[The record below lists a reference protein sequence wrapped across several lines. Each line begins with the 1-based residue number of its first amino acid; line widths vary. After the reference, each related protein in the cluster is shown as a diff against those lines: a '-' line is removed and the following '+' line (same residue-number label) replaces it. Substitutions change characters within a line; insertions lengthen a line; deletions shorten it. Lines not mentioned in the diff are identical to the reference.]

1 MQKVIKYST
10 DNITNAIQNTDEKGN
25 VDYFYGSLEF
35 LSDGWNGQNFYIS
48 KDVLVK
54 YADSICGKFVVAKY
68 NEWKQDV
75 ESHESDL
82 NIIGYIP
89 PDAKV
94 KFEQL
99 EDGRTMAIVDCL
111 LSKVYCSKV
120 YDMFTKDNYRSV
132 SVEMSVDFADEE
144 QEEILK
150 FDIHGVTILG
160 KDIVPAIKDA
170 NLQIV
175 KFSKEQ
181 LIEAYENIKNGGKQ
195 TKMSKLKDEKDKVEK
210 TEVKDVKEKI
220 EEPKKDSKDK
230 EVKESKDVKG
240 EPKDKD
246 EKEQSKKT
254 KKLSDD
260 ETEMSDKTDKA
271 KLSDEAEMS
280 DETEMGEKC
289 LKDFIKDFNAEEF
302 DDEELAML
310 EANDLTAIMSKVKDM
325 KTKLRKFEEEELKA
339 KDLKAKEDF
348 CKYAEE
354 ELKGKVKPE
363 TFEEFMKGSEELT
376 AKDFD
381 EYLKNCKLKAFEE
394 MSKSLEEDEKEEKVD
409 SEKLNKGTLRF
420 SWDSNSNRE
429 DKASLDI
436 WSRL

>member
-10 DNITNAIQNTDEKGN
+10 DNITNAIQNTDDKGN

-35 LSDGWNGQNFYIS
+35 LSDGWNGQDLYIS

-54 YADSICGKFVVAKY
+54 YAGSVCGKFVVAKY

-99 EDGRTMAIVDCL
+99 KDGRTMAIVDCL

-120 YDMFTKDNYRSV
+120 YDIFVKDNYRSV

-144 QEEILK
+144 QEEISK

-160 KDIVPAIKDA
+160 KDIAPAIKDA

-195 TKMSKLKDEKDKVEK
+195 AKMSKLKDEKDKVEK
-210 TEVKDVKEKI
+210 TEVKDVKEKV
-220 EEPKKDSKDK
+220 EEPKKDPK
-230 EVKESKDVKG
+230 EVKESKDVKE
-240 EPKDKD
+240 EPKDKT
-246 EKEQSKKT
+246 EKEQPKEDT
-254 KKLSDD
+254 KKLSD

-271 KLSDEAEMS
+271 KLSDEAEMA
-280 DETEMGEKC
+280 EKS
-289 LKDFIKDFNAEEF
+289 LKDFIKNFNTEEF

-325 KTKLRKFEEEELKA
+325 KAKLCKFEEEELKA

-394 MSKSLEEDEKEEKVD
+394 MSKSLEEDEKEEKV
-409 SEKLNKGTLRF
+409 EPQKLSKETLRF

>member
-10 DNITNAIQNTDEKGN
+10 DNITNAIQNTDDKGN

-35 LSDGWNGQNFYIS
+35 LSDGWNGQDLYIS

-54 YADSICGKFVVAKY
+54 YAGSVCGKFVVAKY

-75 ESHESDL
+75 EAHETDL

-99 EDGRTMAIVDCL
+99 KDGRTMAIVDCL

-120 YDMFTKDNYRSV
+120 YDIFVKDNYRSV

-144 QEEILK
+144 QEEISK

-160 KDIVPAIKDA
+160 KDIAPAIKNA

-181 LIEAYENIKNGGKQ
+181 LIEAYENIKNGGKVQ
-195 TKMSKLKDEKDKVEK
+195 MSKLDDKEKDTKKVDEKKDKTPK
-210 TEVKDVKEKI
+210 KEV
-220 EEPKKDSKDK
+220 EPKKEEKK
-230 EVKESKDVKG
+230 PIE
-240 EPKDKD
+240 
-246 EKEQSKKT
+246 EKEQPKET

-260 ETEMSDKTDKA
+260 EAVMSENPDKA
-271 KLSDEAEMS
+271 KLSNETEMSDEAEMA
-280 DETEMGEKC
+280 EKN

-325 KTKLRKFEEEELKA
+325 KAKLCKFEEEELKA

-394 MSKSLEEDEKEEKVD
+394 MSKSLEEDEKEEKV
-409 SEKLNKGTLRF
+409 EPQKLSKETLRF
-420 SWDSNSNRE
+420 SWDNNSNRE

>member
-10 DNITNAIQNTDEKGN
+10 DNITNAIQNTDDKGN

-35 LSDGWNGQNFYIS
+35 LADGWNGQDLYIS

-54 YADSICGKFVVAKY
+54 YAGSVCGKFVVAKY

-99 EDGRTMAIVDCL
+99 KDGRTMAIVDCL

-120 YDMFTKDNYRSV
+120 YDIFVKDNYRSV

-144 QEEILK
+144 QEEISK

-160 KDIVPAIKDA
+160 KDIAPAIKDA

-195 TKMSKLKDEKDKVEK
+195 AKMSKLKDEKDKVEK
-210 TEVKDVKEKI
+210 TEVKDVKEKV
-220 EEPKKDSKDK
+220 EEPKK
-230 EVKESKDVKG
+230 EVKESKDVKE
-240 EPKDKD
+240 EPKDKA
-246 EKEQSKKT
+246 EKEQSKEDT
-254 KKLSDD
+254 KKLSD

-271 KLSDEAEMS
+271 KLSDE
-280 DETEMGEKC
+280 TEMAEKS

-325 KTKLRKFEEEELKA
+325 KAKLCKFEEEELKA

-394 MSKSLEEDEKEEKVD
+394 MSKSLEEDEKEEKV
-409 SEKLNKGTLRF
+409 EPQKLSKETLRF
-420 SWDSNSNRE
+420 SWDNNSNRE

>member
-25 VDYFYGSLEF
+25 VDYFYGSLAF
-35 LSDGWNGQNFYIS
+35 LSDGWNGQELYIS

-54 YADSICGKFVVAKY
+54 YADSVCGKFVVAKY

-99 EDGRTMAIVDCL
+99 KDGRTMAIVDCL

-120 YDMFTKDNYRSV
+120 YDIFIKDNYRSV

-144 QEEILK
+144 QEEISK

-160 KDIVPAIKDA
+160 KDIAPAIKDA

-181 LIEAYENIKNGGKQ
+181 LIEAYENIKNGGKVQ
-195 TKMSKLKDEKDKVEK
+195 MSKLDDKEKDTKKVDEKKDETPKK
-210 TEVKDVKEKI
+210 EV
-220 EEPKKDSKDK
+220 EPKKEEKKPS
-230 EVKESKDVKG
+230 
-240 EPKDKD
+240 
-246 EKEQSKKT
+246 EKEQSKET

-260 ETEMSDKTDKA
+260 ETEMSDKTDEA

-280 DETEMGEKC
+280 DETEMSEKG
-289 LKDFIKDFNAEEF
+289 LKDFIKNFDAEEF

-325 KTKLRKFEEEELKA
+325 KAKLCKFEEEELKA

-394 MSKSLEEDEKEEKVD
+394 MSKSLEEDEKEEKV
-409 SEKLNKGTLRF
+409 EPKKLSKETLRF

-429 DKASLDI
+429 DKSSLDI

>member
-10 DNITNAIQNTDEKGN
+10 DNITNAIQNTDDKGN

-35 LSDGWNGQNFYIS
+35 LADGWNGQNLYIS

-54 YADSICGKFVVAKY
+54 YAGSVCGKFVVAKY

-75 ESHESDL
+75 ESHESNL

-99 EDGRTMAIVDCL
+99 KDGRTMAIVDCL

-120 YDMFTKDNYRSV
+120 YDIFVKDNYRSV

-144 QEEILK
+144 QEEISK

-160 KDIVPAIKDA
+160 KDIAPAIKDA

-195 TKMSKLKDEKDKVEK
+195 AKMSKLKDEKDKVEK
-210 TEVKDVKEKI
+210 TEVKDVKEKV
-220 EEPKKDSKDK
+220 EEPKKDPK
-230 EVKESKDVKG
+230 EVKESKDVKE

-246 EKEQSKKT
+246 EKEQSKKDT
-254 KKLSDD
+254 KKLSD
-260 ETEMSDKTDKA
+260 ETEMSDKTDKT
-271 KLSDEAEMS
+271 KLS
-280 DETEMGEKC
+280 DETEMAEKN

-325 KTKLRKFEEEELKA
+325 KAKLYKFEEEELKA

-394 MSKSLEEDEKEEKVD
+394 MSKSLEEDEKEEKV
-409 SEKLNKGTLRF
+409 EPQKLSKETLRF

>member
-10 DNITNAIQNTDEKGN
+10 DNITNAIQNTDDKGN

-35 LSDGWNGQNFYIS
+35 LADGWNGQDLYIS

-54 YADSICGKFVVAKY
+54 YAGSVCGKFVVAKY

-75 ESHESDL
+75 ESHENDL

-99 EDGRTMAIVDCL
+99 KDGRTMAIVDCL

-120 YDMFTKDNYRSV
+120 YDIFVKDNYRSV

-144 QEEILK
+144 QEEISK

-160 KDIVPAIKDA
+160 KDIAPAIKDA

-195 TKMSKLKDEKDKVEK
+195 AKMSKLKDEKDKVEK
-210 TEVKDVKEKI
+210 TEVKDVKEKV
-220 EEPKKDSKDK
+220 EEPKRDPK
-230 EVKESKDVKG
+230 EVKESKDVKE
-240 EPKDKD
+240 EPKDKA
-246 EKEQSKKT
+246 EKEQPKEDT
-254 KKLSDD
+254 KKLSD

-271 KLSDEAEMS
+271 KLSDE
-280 DETEMGEKC
+280 TEMAEKG
-289 LKDFIKDFNAEEF
+289 LKDFIKNFNAEEF

-325 KTKLRKFEEEELKA
+325 KAKLYKFEEEELKA

-394 MSKSLEEDEKEEKVD
+394 MSKSLEEDEKEEKV
-409 SEKLNKGTLRF
+409 EPQKLSKETLRF
-420 SWDSNSNRE
+420 SWDNNSNRE

>member
-10 DNITNAIQNTDEKGN
+10 DNITNAIQNTDDKGN

-35 LSDGWNGQNFYIS
+35 LADGWNGQDLYIS

-54 YADSICGKFVVAKY
+54 YAGSVCGKFVVAKY

-99 EDGRTMAIVDCL
+99 KDGRTMAIVDCL

-120 YDMFTKDNYRSV
+120 YDIFVKDNYRSV

-144 QEEILK
+144 QEEISK

-160 KDIVPAIKDA
+160 KDIAPAIKDA

-195 TKMSKLKDEKDKVEK
+195 AKMSKLKDEKDKVEK
-210 TEVKDVKEKI
+210 TEVKDVKEKV
-220 EEPKKDSKDK
+220 EEPKKDPK
-230 EVKESKDVKG
+230 EVKESKDVKE
-240 EPKDKD
+240 EPKDKA
-246 EKEQSKKT
+246 EKEQSKEDT
-254 KKLSDD
+254 KKLSD

-271 KLSDEAEMS
+271 KLSDE
-280 DETEMGEKC
+280 TEMAEKG
-289 LKDFIKDFNAEEF
+289 LKDFIKNFNAEEF

-325 KTKLRKFEEEELKA
+325 KAKLCKFEEEELKA

-394 MSKSLEEDEKEEKVD
+394 MSKSLEEDEKEEKV
-409 SEKLNKGTLRF
+409 EPQKLSKGTLRF
-420 SWDSNSNRE
+420 SWDNNSNRE

>member
-10 DNITNAIQNTDEKGN
+10 DNITNAIQNTDDKGN

-35 LSDGWNGQNFYIS
+35 LADGWNGQDLYIS

-54 YADSICGKFVVAKY
+54 YAGSVCGKFVVAKY

-99 EDGRTMAIVDCL
+99 KDGRTMAIVDCL

-120 YDMFTKDNYRSV
+120 YDIFVKDNYRSV

-144 QEEILK
+144 QEEISK

-160 KDIVPAIKDA
+160 KDIAPAIKDA

-195 TKMSKLKDEKDKVEK
+195 AKMSKLKDEKDKVEK
-210 TEVKDVKEKI
+210 TEVKDVKEKV
-220 EEPKKDSKDK
+220 EEPKK
-230 EVKESKDVKG
+230 EVKESKDVKE
-240 EPKDKD
+240 EPKDKA
-246 EKEQSKKT
+246 EKEQSKEDT
-254 KKLSDD
+254 KKLSD

-271 KLSDEAEMS
+271 KLSDE
-280 DETEMGEKC
+280 TEMAEKS

-325 KTKLRKFEEEELKA
+325 KAKLCKFEEEELKA

-394 MSKSLEEDEKEEKVD
+394 MSRSLEEDEKEEKV
-409 SEKLNKGTLRF
+409 EPQKLSKETLRF
-420 SWDSNSNRE
+420 SWDNNSNRE

>member
-25 VDYFYGSLEF
+25 VDYFYGSLAF
-35 LSDGWNGQNFYIS
+35 LSDGWNGQELYIS

-54 YADSICGKFVVAKY
+54 YADSVCGKFVVAKY

-94 KFEQL
+94 KFKQL
-99 EDGRTMAIVDCL
+99 KDGRTMAIVDCL

-120 YDMFTKDNYRSV
+120 YDIFVKDNYRSV

-144 QEEILK
+144 QEEISK

-160 KDIVPAIKDA
+160 KDIAPAIKDA

-181 LIEAYENIKNGGKQ
+181 LIEAYENIKNGGKVQ
-195 TKMSKLKDEKDKVEK
+195 MSKLDDKEKDTKKVDEKKDETPKK
-210 TEVKDVKEKI
+210 EV
-220 EEPKKDSKDK
+220 EPKKEEKK
-230 EVKESKDVKG
+230 
-240 EPKDKD
+240 PN
-246 EKEQSKKT
+246 EKEQPKET

-280 DETEMGEKC
+280 DETEMSDEAEMAEKG
-289 LKDFIKDFNAEEF
+289 LKDFIKNFDAEEF

-325 KTKLRKFEEEELKA
+325 KAKLCKFEEEELKA

-394 MSKSLEEDEKEEKVD
+394 MSKSLEEDEKEEKV
-409 SEKLNKGTLRF
+409 EPKKLSKETLRF

-429 DKASLDI
+429 DKSSLDI

>member
-35 LSDGWNGQNFYIS
+35 LSDGWNGQDLYIS

-54 YADSICGKFVVAKY
+54 YADSVCGKFVVAKY
-68 NEWKQDV
+68 NEWKQDA
-75 ESHESDL
+75 EAHEIDL

-99 EDGRTMAIVDCL
+99 KDGRTMAIVDCL
-111 LSKVYCSKV
+111 LSKVYCSKF
-120 YDMFTKDNYRSV
+120 YDMFVKDNYRSV

-144 QEEILK
+144 QEEISK

-160 KDIVPAIKDA
+160 KDITPAIKDA

-181 LIEAYENIKNGGKQ
+181 FIEAYENIKNGGKQ
-195 TKMSKLKDEKDKVEK
+195 AKMSKLKDEKDEVEK
-210 TEVKDVKEKI
+210 TEVKDVKEKV
-220 EEPKKDSKDK
+220 EEPKKDPKNK
-230 EVKESKDVKG
+230 EVKESKDVKE
-240 EPKDKD
+240 EPKGKV
-246 EKEQSKKT
+246 EKEQPKEDT
-254 KKLSDD
+254 KKLSD
-260 ETEMSDKTDKA
+260 ETEMSDEEFA
-271 KLSDEAEMS
+271 KK
-280 DETEMGEKC
+280 G
-289 LKDFIKDFNAEEF
+289 LKDFIKDFDVEEF
-302 DDEELAML
+302 DDEEMAML
-310 EANDLTAIMSKVKDM
+310 EADDLSAIMSKMKDM
-325 KTKLRKFEEEELKA
+325 KAKLCKFEEEELKA

-394 MSKSLEEDEKEEKVD
+394 MSKSLEDDEKEEKVD
-409 SEKLNKGTLRF
+409 TKKLSKETLRF